1 MRCLTRSLAAL
12 VALTMLMLPGTAA
25 AQSTETLL
33 DRLRAV
39 PGLTVEERPA
49 PAPYRYFVMSYT
61 QLVDHAQPE
70 RGTFQ
75 QRLTLLH
82 RALDQPTILYT
93 SGYAVSTTPSRS
105 EPTRL
110 VDGNQISVEQR
121 FFSPSR
127 PNSTDWEA
135 LDIWQAASD
144 HHRIVSA
151 LRPVYEGRW
160 LSTGASKGGMA
171 SIYHRRFYPDDVD
184 GTVAYVAPNDVV
196 NAEDSAYTD
205 FFQRAG
211 TAECRAALTALER
224 EALGPRREELVA
236 RYVAAAAAGGWT
248 FQTLQSPDRAF
259 EMLVLDTAWGFWQ
272 YHTAAECPRIPSA
285 SASTDALYDFLD
297 EIVSFRFYSDQGL
310 DFYVPYYFQAG
321 TQLGWPEPS
330 FDRLKDLLRYKGLY
344 QARSSVPAWLQM
356 HFAPQRMRDID
367 NWVKQRASELLFV
380 YGENDPW
387 SAERFVLGPWTRDSY
402 LYEVA
407 GGNHRSNISQLPAG
421 QRNEATATVQRWA
434 TLGEAPG
441 PRLAAPRDAALDAR
455 ERALEHRP
463 A

>member
-1 MRCLTRSLAAL
+1 M
-12 VALTMLMLPGTAA
+12 
-25 AQSTETLL
+25 
-33 DRLRAV
+33 

-127 PNSTDWEA
+127 PNPTDWET

-144 HHRIVSA
+144 HHRIVAA

-211 TAECRAALTALER
+211 TPECRAALTALER

-285 SASTDALYDFLD
+285 SASTDALYA
-297 EIVSFRFYSDQGL
+297 SS
-310 DFYVPYYFQAG
+310 
-321 TQLGWPEPS
+321 T
-330 FDRLKDLLRYKGLY
+330 
-344 QARSSVPAWLQM
+344 RSS
-356 HFAPQRMRDID
+356 
-367 NWVKQRASELLFV
+367 ASV
-380 YGENDPW
+380 
-387 SAERFVLGPWTRDSY
+387 STATRDSTSTCRTTFRRAPNS
-402 LYEVA
+402 A
-407 GGNHRSNISQLPAG
+407 GPSRVS
-421 QRNEATATVQRWA
+421 TV
-434 TLGEAPG
+434 
-441 PRLAAPRDAALDAR
+441 
-455 ERALEHRP
+455 
-463 A
+463 